1 MGHILRLL
9 YHAQIFQRK
18 ISHAIGVTSNVS
30 PMSMRQQSTNCCPTH
45 VNLFHSITSTTSLP
59 MNNELALQISEQ
71 RDDICE
77 WMMTRFRELMSEE
90 RIDDA
95 LHFADEWFEWMDPE
109 GYINET
115 THFYNED
122 ELLQLYLSLPETD
135 R

>member
-1 MGHILRLL
+1 
-9 YHAQIFQRK
+9 
-18 ISHAIGVTSNVS
+18 
-30 PMSMRQQSTNCCPTH
+30 
-45 VNLFHSITSTTSLP
+45 

-109 GYINET
+109 GYINEST
-115 THFYNED
+115 RFYNED
-122 ELLQLYLSLPETD
+122 ELLQLYLSLSETD